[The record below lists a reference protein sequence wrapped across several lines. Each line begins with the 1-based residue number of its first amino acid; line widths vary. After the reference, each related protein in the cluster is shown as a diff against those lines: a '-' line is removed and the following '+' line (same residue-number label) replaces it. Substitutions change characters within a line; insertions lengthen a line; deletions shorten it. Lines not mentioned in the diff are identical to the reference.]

1 MRRVASVLAAVR
13 AVNKTDSATMG
24 SQFGTVASILK
35 ASEEQLGSVPGLGP
49 TKVRRLHA
57 AFSTPFFKD
66 PPAMLAGSARA
77 DAVRAGADGSATG
90 ARDRT
95 DAAEGEQRSLD
106 EAEQDAREW
115 LATQAAA
122 IEGDDLDDDIEDDD
136 FV

>member
-1 MRRVASVLAAVR
+1 MLAAVR

-24 SQFGTVASILK
+24 TQFGTVASILK

-49 TKVRRLHA
+49 TKVRRLFA
-57 AFSTPFFKD
+57 ACSTPFFKD
-66 PPAMLAGSARA
+66 PPATVGAKARA
-77 DAVRAGADGSATG
+77 TPHNDGNGTVGAGEVG
-90 ARDRT
+90 DRGH
-95 DAAEGEQRSLD
+95 AAQEGLD

-122 IEGDDLDDDIEDDD
+122 IEGDDVSDDIADDD